1 MRAMSFHGG
10 YPGHYHVI
18 HKHSHPYFS
27 RAFASS
33 VLFNLKWSWQT
44 RESLQKKHTKLL
56 AKLEYTKTACEEN
69 SEEIL
74 EFLQDLP
81 VDDFVKFLDENTSL
95 LIFPG
100 VNDLGEG
107 ENRISA
113 LNASRKP
120 FFIGVAKDEA
130 SVLIDFA
137 IAQRTDISIKTVA
150 RAIAAEW
157 VTDRLLYDLWAFQG
171 ILSTIR
177 YVT

>member
-1 MRAMSFHGG
+1 M
-10 YPGHYHVI
+10 
-18 HKHSHPYFS
+18 
-27 RAFASS
+27 
-33 VLFNLKWSWQT
+33 
-44 RESLQKKHTKLL
+44 L
-56 AKLEYTKTACEEN
+56 AKLEYTKTACEKN

-81 VDDFVKFLDENTSL
+81 VDDFVMFLDENTSL

-107 ENRISA
+107 ENRMSA

-120 FFIGVAKDEA
+120 FFIGVAKDET

-137 IAQRTDISIKTVA
+137 IAQRADNSIKTVA

-157 VTDRLLYDLWAFQG
+157 VTDSL
-171 ILSTIR
+171 
-177 YVT
+177 